1 MQRHCRAYFLPRQCS
16 KHTDDPWTR
25 AREIPEEIRPSKRL
39 DELDM
44 STTILSPGHVME
56 EEAKEDEQQGSLT
69 TSCSVTKFFSLVAG
83 LGNCSKRG

>member
-1 MQRHCRAYFLPRQCS
+1 MGRVNL
-16 KHTDDPWTR
+16 
-25 AREIPEEIRPSKRL
+25 RL

-56 EEAKEDEQQGSLT
+56 EEAKGDERQGSLT
-69 TSCSVTKFFSLVAG
+69 TSCGVTKFFSLVAG